1 MDAREASEL
10 RLRDYRPKPM
20 VRRPEHLVHRAGVPA
35 VDAHSH
41 LGRWVGGDWSI
52 PDVGALIGLMDVCNV
67 KAMVNL
73 DGMWGDELEANLDR
87 YDRRYPGRFATFAR
101 LDGSLFARDPR
112 FGDRLADLVRDA
124 VARGARG
131 LKVWKDLGLHLR
143 DPDDRLVLPDDA
155 RLDPVWDAC
164 AEASIPVAIH
174 IGDPIAFFEPMDA
187 TNERLEEL
195 LENPDWWYGD
205 RSKYPSFE
213 RLGEAFEALVARRA
227 DVVFIGAHV
236 IGCAEDLTRVGSLL
250 ETYPNVHADIA
261 ARIAELGRAPR
272 AASELITRH
281 PDRFLFGTDAVPPG
295 REEYR
300 THFRFLETADEHFP
314 YSSDEIPPQGRW
326 AVSGLGLARPVLDAV
341 YAGNAQRL
349 IPGLGR

>member
-314 YSSDEIPPQGRW
+314 YSSDEVPPQGRW